1 MILGNV
7 QSFKGIVD
15 FKDAVYLI
23 TTRKEHILDNN
34 SHEFHVFWVVIMPK
48 TLN

>member
-34 SHEFHVFWVVIMPK
+34 SHEFHVF
-48 TLN
+48 